1 MVTFNEAI
9 HEAMSLGYIPAQVVA
24 RLPGTPLYIHQ
35 HGIQEIT
42 TPSVA
47 AWKKYRFLDQFQK
60 VLPDPITRMI
70 QTSDGLRGFTI
81 FSILISDGD
90 NLLAL
95 KFILKE
101 SRCML
106 FVQNAQIPS
115 LIEKLRMPGQEIPV
129 SNRCFSIC
137 PVPNEIP
144 IQAEGMLKISEI
156 LWISTLHFIYSV
168 CEDKD
173 TYQSA

>member
-1 MVTFNEAI
+1 
-9 HEAMSLGYIPAQVVA
+9 MSLGYIPAQVVA

-35 HGIQEIT
+35 HGKQEIT

-60 VLPDPITRMI
+60 VLPDPITRTI

-81 FSILISDGD
+81 SSVLISDGD

-95 KFILKE
+95 KFIMKE
-101 SRCML
+101 TRCML
-106 FVQNAQIPS
+106 FVQNTQISS
-115 LIEKLRMPGQEIPV
+115 LIEKLRTPGQEIPV

-137 PVPNEIP
+137 PIPNEIP
-144 IQAEGMLKISEI
+144 IQAVGMVRIAEI
-156 LWISTLHFIYSV
+156 LWISTLHFIYSI

-173 TYQSA
+173 TYRPA